1 MIITTAAPARLQG
14 ELVMPGDKSIS
25 HRAALIGSLAR
36 GDTEVQGFLAAQDCL
51 STLSCLRAL
60 GVSAV
65 LRGDRLLIR
74 GGGGVF
80 TAPRKP
86 LDAGN
91 SGTTARLLLG
101 VLAAQQF
108 ETTLTGDPSLRKRPM
123 DRVVEPLKRMGAQV
137 EGDGTRLPL
146 RIRGGNLKPLTYT
159 LPVASAQ
166 VKSALLLAGL
176 QASGLTVI
184 EEPFPS
190 RNHTELMLE
199 QFGATVAVAGNR
211 ISIEGKQIPMASQ
224 VRVPGDI
231 SAAAFFLV
239 AGAIVPRAVIK
250 IKDVGINPTRRG
262 IVDLLMEMGAD
273 IQIQNRRFWGKEE
286 VADLLVRGG
295 APLRAITVGG
305 DAIPRV
311 IDEIP
316 ILAVAAAH
324 ARGVTVIRDAAE
336 LRVKESDRIAALA
349 RELAK
354 LGAEIEER
362 PDGLVI
368 EGGRPLT
375 GAVVES
381 GGDHRMAMALAVAGL
396 AASGKTT
403 VRGAE
408 AIKISF
414 PAFLSILRSLTC

>member
-190 RNHTELMLE
+190 RNHTELMFE
-199 QFGATVAVAGNR
+199 QFGVTVAVASNR
-211 ISIEGKQIPMASQ
+211 ISIEGKQIPVASQ

>member
-211 ISIEGKQIPMASQ
+211 ISIEGKQIPVASQ

>member
-190 RNHTELMLE
+190 RNHTELMFE
-199 QFGATVAVAGNR
+199 QFGVTVAVAGNR
-211 ISIEGKQIPMASQ
+211 ISIEGKQIPVASQ

>member
-36 GDTEVQGFLAAQDCL
+36 GNTEVQGFLAAQDCL

-74 GGGGVF
+74 GSGGVF
-80 TAPRKP
+80 TAPRGP

-101 VLAAQQF
+101 ILAAQPFQA
-108 ETTLTGDPSLRKRPM
+108 TLTGDASLRRRPM

-137 EGDGTRLPL
+137 EGDGGRLPL
-146 RIRGGNLKPLTYT
+146 RIRGGNLKALSYT

-184 EEPFPS
+184 EEPYPS

-199 QFGATVAVAGNR
+199 QFGVAVAVAGNR
-211 ISIEGKQIPMASQ
+211 IAIEGKQIPVASQ

-262 IVDLLMEMGAD
+262 IVDLLVEMGAD

-286 VADLLVRGG
+286 VADLLVKGG
-295 APLRAITVGG
+295 APLQGITAGG
-305 DAIPRV
+305 ALIPRI

-316 ILAVAAAH
+316 VLAVAAAH

-354 LGAEIEER
+354 MGVEIEER
-362 PDGLVI
+362 SDGLVI
-368 EGGRPLT
+368 EGGRPLA

-396 AASGKTT
+396 AASGKTI

-414 PAFLSILRSLTC
+414 PTFMSTLRTLTR

>member
-184 EEPFPS
+184 EEPCPS

-224 VRVPGDI
+224 VRVTGDI
-231 SAAAFFLV
+231 AAAAFFFV
-239 AGAIVPRAVIK
+239 VGAIVPRADIK
-250 IKDVGINPTRRG
+250 I
-262 IVDLLMEMGAD
+262 
-273 IQIQNRRFWGKEE
+273 
-286 VADLLVRGG
+286 
-295 APLRAITVGG
+295 
-305 DAIPRV
+305 
-311 IDEIP
+311 
-316 ILAVAAAH
+316 
-324 ARGVTVIRDAAE
+324 
-336 LRVKESDRIAALA
+336 
-349 RELAK
+349 
-354 LGAEIEER
+354 
-362 PDGLVI
+362 
-368 EGGRPLT
+368 
-375 GAVVES
+375 
-381 GGDHRMAMALAVAGL
+381 
-396 AASGKTT
+396 
-403 VRGAE
+403 
-408 AIKISF
+408 
-414 PAFLSILRSLTC
+414 